1 MKRHRM
7 GIIGLAVTALA
18 AFCVAQGTGAGENK
32 EVVSAIDK
40 IAAAHKKGDK
50 AAAEKEGQAV
60 GKKLQELYEA
70 MDLMKPRKKDG
81 VGVGAK
87 PGAITPDGIE
97 QMLLK
102 IGRDAPSPAFMNK
115 SSDALEEMAYRIA
128 GIAEVALAKS
138 PAKDK
143 GKQLVKDWVEWSKD
157 MRDSALE
164 LAAASK
170 AKSGANVK
178 TAASKLN
185 NSCNSCHSIFR

>member
-1 MKRHRM
+1 MRRHRM
-7 GIIGLAVTALA
+7 GMIGLAVTALA
-18 AFCVAQGTGAGENK
+18 AFCVAQGTGAGEKNQ
-32 EVVSAIDK
+32 VLSDIDK

-50 AAAEKEGQAV
+50 AGAEKEGQALA
-60 GKKLQELYEA
+60 KKLQELYEA

-81 VGVGAK
+81 SGVGAK

-102 IGRDAPSPAFMNK
+102 IGRDAPTPGFMGK
-115 SSDALEEMAYRIA
+115 SADALEEMGYRIA
-128 GIAEVALAKS
+128 AIAEISLAKA
-138 PAKDK
+138 PTKDQ
-143 GKQLVKDWVEWSKD
+143 GKKLVKDWVEWSKD
-157 MRDSALE
+157 MRDAGLE

-185 NSCNSCHSIFR
+185 HTCNSCHSIFR